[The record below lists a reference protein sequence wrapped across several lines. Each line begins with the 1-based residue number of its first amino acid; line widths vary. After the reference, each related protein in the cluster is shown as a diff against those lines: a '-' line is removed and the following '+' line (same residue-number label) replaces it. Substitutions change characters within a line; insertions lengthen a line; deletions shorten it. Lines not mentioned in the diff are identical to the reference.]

1 MQKATVYRSTGSWYD
16 VKTTDGVFLK
26 ARIQGKFRN
35 QHIKTTNPVA
45 VGDLVDLQINDH
57 NEAVIKNIYPR
68 NNYIIRKS
76 VNLSKEAHI
85 IASNIDL
92 AVLLVTV
99 INPITS
105 AGFIDRFTVTAQ
117 AYNIPIL
124 IVLNKIDIY
133 DLKANN
139 TLAAFEETYY
149 QAGYQT
155 LQLSDLNDIG
165 VANFI
170 KKIQNKSV
178 LISGNSGAGK
188 STILNLIPRFYDCK
202 SGDIIIDNQSIYE
215 TKISSLR
222 NNISLVTQDTTLFD
236 DTIKNNISYS
246 SSNASQSQIEEAARY
261 SFADE
266 FINKLPNGIHTKL
279 GKAGNTISVGQKQR
293 ISIARGLL
301 RNTPIII
308 LDEPTA
314 ALDPKTENK
323 LIARLKGASKGKLFV
338 IIAHRLSTVKAADQ
352 IIFIENGKIEDVG
365 SHDELMLKKNGRYR
379 HFVNLQNQ

>member
-124 IVLNKIDIY
+124 IVFNKIDIY

-155 LQLSDLNDIG
+155 LQMSVLNDIG

-188 STILNLIPRFYDCK
+188 STLINSLIPDLNLKTGEISSSHLTGKHTTTFAEMFDYNPQTT
-202 SGDIIIDNQSIYE
+202 IIDTPGIKGFGLVDFDKEELATFFPEMLVALKNCKFHNCRHLNEPGCEVLKQLENQH
-215 TKISSLR
+215 
-222 NNISLVTQDTTLFD
+222 F
-236 DTIKNNISYS
+236 
-246 SSNASQSQIEEAARY
+246 SQSRY
-261 SFADE
+261 QSYFAMYHED
-266 FINKLPNGIHTKL
+266 TK
-279 GKAGNTISVGQKQR
+279 ANYR
-293 ISIARGLL
+293 
-301 RNTPIII
+301 
-308 LDEPTA
+308 
-314 ALDPKTENK
+314 
-323 LIARLKGASKGKLFV
+323 
-338 IIAHRLSTVKAADQ
+338 
-352 IIFIENGKIEDVG
+352 
-365 SHDELMLKKNGRYR
+365 KNDYI
-379 HFVNLQNQ
+379 

>member
-105 AGFIDRFTVTAQ
+105 AGIIDRFTVTAQ

-124 IVLNKIDIY
+124 IVFNKIDIY

-155 LQLSDLNDIG
+155 LQMSVLNDIG

-188 STILNLIPRFYDCK
+188 STLINSLIPDLNLK
-202 SGDIIIDNQSIYE
+202 TGE
-215 TKISSLR
+215 ISSSHLTGKHTTTFAEMFDY
-222 NNISLVTQDTTLFD
+222 NPQTTVIDTPGIKGFGLVDFD
-236 DTIKNNISYS
+236 KEELATYFPEMLVALKNCKFHNCRHL
-246 SSNASQSQIEEAARY
+246 NEPGCEVLKQLENQHFSQSRY
-261 SFADE
+261 QSYLAMYHED
-266 FINKLPNGIHTKL
+266 TK
-279 GKAGNTISVGQKQR
+279 ANYR
-293 ISIARGLL
+293 
-301 RNTPIII
+301 
-308 LDEPTA
+308 
-314 ALDPKTENK
+314 
-323 LIARLKGASKGKLFV
+323 
-338 IIAHRLSTVKAADQ
+338 
-352 IIFIENGKIEDVG
+352 
-365 SHDELMLKKNGRYR
+365 KNDYI
-379 HFVNLQNQ
+379 